1 MDSATVSGATKA
13 AADATKDLPRNL
25 PTLSEKAYAWFTN
38 QGLEIIIVIVVAIV
52 FYKLL
57 SLFIKHTVSILK
69 RNPFMSAEQAHQRAE
84 TIATVMSAIIR
95 FFVFFIAGIVILNI
109 IYPPSVAAVL
119 ASASVLGVALGFGA
133 QTLVRDLIAGF
144 FILFE
149 NQYCV
154 GERVQ
159 IGSSKGTVEHLSLR
173 ITLLRDFEGKIH
185 TIPNSDI
192 RTVINESRGWSR
204 SVVDVGVQ
212 TSHNTNEVIKII
224 NDGLSRIKL
233 TGDIK
238 SAIIE
243 NPSVSG
249 VESFNEKASIIRITA
264 QAQSGYQDE
273 LARLIRSSVQSELL
287 KNSIE
292 ITMI

>member
-25 PTLSEKAYAWFTN
+25 PTLPEKAYAWFTN
-38 QGLEIIIVIVVAIV
+38 QGLEIVIVIVVAIV
-52 FYKLL
+52 FTKLL
-57 SLFIKHTVSILK
+57 SLFMKHTVSILK

-84 TIATVMSAIIR
+84 TIATVMNAIIR
-95 FFVFFIAGIVILNI
+95 FFIFFIAGIVILNI

-154 GERVQ
+154 GEFVQ

-173 ITLLRDFEGKIH
+173 TTLLRDFEGRIH

-192 RTVINESRGWSR
+192 RTLINESRGWSR
-204 SVVDVGVQ
+204 SIVDIGVQ
-212 TSHNTNEVIKII
+212 TSHNMNEVIKII
-224 NDGLSRIKL
+224 NDSLFRLKL

-238 SAIIE
+238 STIIE
-243 NPSVSG
+243 NPSVTG
-249 VESFNEKASIIRITA
+249 IESFNEKASIIRITA
-264 QAQSGYQDE
+264 QVQSGYQDE
-273 LARLIRSSVQSELL
+273 LARLIRSAVQPELL
-287 KNSIE
+287 KNNIE

>member
-13 AADATKDLPRNL
+13 AAAVTKDLPKSI
-25 PTLSEKAYAWFTN
+25 PSFPEKAYDWLTN
-38 QGLEIIIVIVVAIV
+38 QGLEIVIIVVVAVVIFKV
-52 FYKLL
+52 L
-57 SLFIKHTVSILK
+57 SLFIKHTVSLLK

-84 TIATVMSAIIR
+84 TIATVMNAIIR
-95 FFVFFIAGIVILNI
+95 FFIFFVAGIAVLNI

-133 QTLVRDLIAGF
+133 QTLVRDLISGF

-149 NQYCV
+149 NQFCV
-154 GERVQ
+154 GEFVQ

-173 ITLLRDFEGKIH
+173 ITLLRDFEGKLH

-204 SVVDVGVQ
+204 SVVDIGVQ
-212 TSHNTNEVIKII
+212 TSFNTNEVIRIV
-224 NDGLSRIKL
+224 NDGLSRLKL

-238 SAIIE
+238 NAIIE
-243 NPSVSG
+243 HPSVSG
-249 VESFNEKASIIRITA
+249 LESFSEKASIIRITA
-264 QAQSGYQDE
+264 QVQSGYQDE
-273 LARLIRSSVQSELL
+273 LARLIRSTVQSELL
-287 KNSIE
+287 KNKIE